1 MKLLTAISLA
11 LSLVAAPALA
21 QDKPKENP
29 KTVRIT
35 YVTAPFNVPSIVMR
49 QKGFLDEAFAP
60 FGIKV
65 ENPEITSGAQQ
76 TQAIAAGEVDIASV
90 LGGTSAILAAANGV
104 DLKVVAAYARS
115 PKAYFLM
122 TRADGPKA
130 LADLKG
136 KKIAG
141 PKGTVLNQLLVA
153 ALASQKLTLN
163 DVEYINMDLPAARAA
178 LIAGQVDVAT
188 LAGSNAIQVEKAGGK
203 ALTSGEGFIKPTT
216 VIGARTAFVQQY
228 PDLMKAYFTAHLKA
242 IEFMKANPQETLEIA
257 AKEQGISVED
267 ARAQMPLYDFTPVMT
282 DADIANLEEDQAFMV
297 DAGMLPKAKAI
308 DIKARLVAPSAFK
321 LD

>member
-1 MKLLTAISLA
+1 MKLFASLGLA
-11 LSLVAAPALA
+11 LSLLAGPAAAA
-21 QDKPKENP
+21 DNP

-49 QKGFLDEAFAP
+49 EKGFLDEAFAP

-76 TQAIAAGEVDIASV
+76 TQAIAAGEIDIASV
-90 LGGTSAILAAANGV
+90 LGGTSAILARANGV

-122 TRADGPKA
+122 TRADGPAK

-178 LIAGQVDVAT
+178 LLAGQVDVAT
-188 LAGSNAIQVEKAGGK
+188 LAGANVTLVEKAGGK
-203 ALTSGEGFIKPTT
+203 ALASGEGLIKPTT
-216 VIGARTAFVQQY
+216 VIGARTAFVEQH
-228 PDLMKAYFTAHLKA
+228 PDLVAAYFAAHRKA
-242 IEFMKANPQETLEIA
+242 LDFMAKNPEEALAIA
-257 AKEQGISVED
+257 AKEQKISVED
-267 ARAQMPLYDFTPVMT
+267 ARAQMPLYDFTPAMT
-282 DADIANLEEDQAFMV
+282 EADVANLTEDQAFMV
-297 DAGMLPKAKAI
+297 EAGMLPKAKAI
-308 DIKARLVAPSAFK
+308 DLKASLIAPSAFTLK
-321 LD
+321 